1 MRHLPALIKRAGNV
15 TPEVNSVK
23 AEAVINGRTL
33 QQLLLKAHVAL
44 ALNIQ
49 LNLWGLTRSQG
60 SKVNY
65 SLKYGRASWGAK
77 RLLLS
82 LLLLK
87 NTTEWGG
94 GALGCATINSSAFGA
109 MTMTQQ

>member
-1 MRHLPALIKRAGNV
+1 MQRLPALIQRAGNV

-87 NTTEWGG
+87 NTTERGG
-94 GALGCATINSSAFGA
+94 AALGCATINPSAFGA
-109 MTMTQQ
+109 TTMTQQ